1 MPSRTDHRRNILL
14 GLALTAAS
22 VLPAVLNP
30 TPPGP
35 PASPPTPT
43 ATAFATSHPRIFFGS
58 LHSHT
63 KYSDGSGTPADA
75 FARARD
81 QGKMDFL
88 AVTEHNHDA
97 AEAGISNGDPRK
109 DGILIATQPSL
120 YNGTDPNSLLSAART
135 FTTDGSFIAIAGQ
148 EFSTISSGNHT
159 NVFEVADVIDVAKG
173 DYKSLYDTWLPQHP
187 DSLGEAPLAQFNH
200 PDVHEDLTTNKPT
213 QRENDYGYDDFNK
226 SFNELRKH
234 SEKNVSLIE
243 IVSGPALSDG
253 TNLPITSNNRHEKDY
268 WFYLNEGFRLAPTAN
283 QDNHF
288 FTWGTITRARTAVL
302 ADHLTK
308 ADILH
313 ALKARHVYA
322 TEDQNLQVRFTIN
335 NQQMG
340 DVIRTPQP
348 LDLSINVEIVDPDE
362 PNATY
367 TLELYRDEVG
377 GDVIQD
383 PIDQKELEGDGTVN
397 FDGQRYES
405 GTIFFFIKVSQRGTG
420 GQEEFAWTAPIWI
433 EFGQPPPPPTP
444 TPTPSPGASP
454 TPATTFVHSRN
465 SQIYHFANC
474 ADVANIKP
482 ENRVES
488 TVPPEDKTLHK
499 NCPRVKH

>member
-1 MPSRTDHRRNILL
+1 V
-14 GLALTAAS
+14 AA
-22 VLPAVLNP
+22 A
-30 TPPGP
+30 
-35 PASPPTPT
+35 
-43 ATAFATSHPRIFFGS
+43 
-58 LHSHT
+58 
-63 KYSDGSGTPADA
+63 
-75 FARARD
+75 
-81 QGKMDFL
+81 
-88 AVTEHNHDA
+88 
-97 AEAGISNGDPRK
+97 
-109 DGILIATQPSL
+109 
-120 YNGTDPNSLLSAART
+120 
-135 FTTDGSFIAIAGQ
+135 
-148 EFSTISSGNHT
+148 
-159 NVFEVADVIDVAKG
+159 
-173 DYKSLYDTWLPQHP
+173 
-187 DSLGEAPLAQFNH
+187 APLAQFNH

-268 WFYLNEGFRLAPTAN
+268 RFYLNEGFRLAPTAN

-302 ADHLTK
+302 ADQLTK
-308 ADILH
+308 ADLLH

-322 TEDQNLQVRFTIN
+322 TEDQNLQVRFVIN

-340 DVIRTPQP
+340 DVIRTQQP

-362 PNATY
+362 PNANY

-383 PIDQKELEGDGTVN
+383 PVDQKELEGDGTVN

-405 GTIFFFIKVSQRGTG
+405 GTIFFFIKVSQRGAN

-433 EFGQPPPPPTP
+433 EFGQPLPPPTP
-444 TPTPSPGASP
+444 TPTSSPGASP